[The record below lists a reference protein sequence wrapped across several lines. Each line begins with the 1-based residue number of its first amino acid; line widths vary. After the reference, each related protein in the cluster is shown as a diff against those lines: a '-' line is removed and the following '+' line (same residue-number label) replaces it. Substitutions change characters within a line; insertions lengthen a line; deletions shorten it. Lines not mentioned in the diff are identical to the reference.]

1 MIKKITLFI
10 LLFSVKFLSAQKLQT
25 LYYKS
30 DTQKRSKRSIV
41 VISKATE
48 KTSVSLYN
56 KELLQLWRKKTSTQI
71 NADFRSAPNI
81 LAFSYSSKTGQIKL
95 SAPTVYIRQILK
107 KNFEFSDA
115 EITASGL

>member
-1 MIKKITLFI
+1 MIKKITLFF
-10 LLFSVKFLSAQKLQT
+10 LLFSVKFLSAQKIPT

-30 DTQKRSKRSIV
+30 DVKQKHKRSIV
-41 VISKATE
+41 VLSKAAE

-56 KELLQLWRKKTSTQI
+56 KELLQIWRKKTAKQI
-71 NADFRSAPNI
+71 NADFRSRPNI

-95 SAPTVYIRQILK
+95 SAPQAYIRQILK